1 VPEASSF
8 PDVDEPSKGR
18 TRLGIHARIL
28 SGGLHS
34 GSSTRDE
41 PRPLRGAST
50 RLCDEPA
57 ASQGGDSRHDP
68 QNRDRADVLLAGCDG
83 QRELVQQLPAQRVP
97 RSGASP
103 AVSTAV
109 EKGGA

>member
-41 PRPLRGAST
+41 PHPLRRAST

-57 ASQGGDSRHDP
+57 ASQGATLDTIRRTGIAP
-68 QNRDRADVLLAGCDG
+68 MCC
-83 QRELVQQLPAQRVP
+83 
-97 RSGASP
+97 
-103 AVSTAV
+103 
-109 EKGGA
+109 